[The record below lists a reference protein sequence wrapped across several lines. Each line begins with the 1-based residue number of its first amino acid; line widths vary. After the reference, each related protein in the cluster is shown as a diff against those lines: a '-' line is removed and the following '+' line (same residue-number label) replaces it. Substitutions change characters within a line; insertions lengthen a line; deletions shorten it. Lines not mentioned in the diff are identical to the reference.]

1 MVVSDLDRIAKS
13 RCTRFLSQHLPAS
26 PAMVLHHLG
35 ETKYAQQDPDF
46 YGEGGVVEELEL
58 RTAQLLGKPAA
69 RFFIKGMT
77 AQLCSFRAHADRAGS
92 NNLVI
97 HPMSHLDI
105 DEGNAIERVGG
116 MAAIRLGR
124 FAPFGVQDLESL
136 TEPLAAVSL
145 ELPLRRAGYRL
156 PPLDELRAISAWCRA
171 RGVPLHFDGARLWEA
186 AAGYGVALADLAS
199 LADTIYV
206 SFYKGLGGLGGAIL
220 AGPEEHVR
228 SLGVWKTR
236 YAGNLFTAFPYAI
249 AALHGLDTHL
259 PRMGGYVE
267 RARALASR
275 LQDRHR
281 SVVHPFP
288 PQTNA
293 FQILLEGSPT
303 ELKIRNRDFA
313 VRNGVWLF
321 NTFVEAPR
329 DRWTIAEIV
338 IGDAADHYDDAEAA
352 EWLAEFSMSS

>member
-1 MVVSDLDRIAKS
+1 MNDLDRIAKS
-13 RCTRFLSQHLPAS
+13 RCKRFLSQHMPAS
-26 PAMVLHHLG
+26 PAKMLRGLA
-35 ETKYAQQDPDF
+35 ETRYAHEDPDF
-46 YGEGGVVEELEL
+46 YGDGGAVTELE
-58 RTAQLLGKPAA
+58 RRVAHLLGKPAA

-77 AQLCSFRAHADRAGS
+77 AQLCSFRAHADRAGT

-105 DEGNAIERVGG
+105 DEANAIERVGG

-124 FAPFGVQDLESL
+124 FAPFSARELENL

-156 PPLDELRAISAWCRA
+156 PALDELHAISAWCRT
-171 RGVPLHFDGARLWEA
+171 RRIPLHFDGARLWEA
-186 AAGYGVALADLAS
+186 AAGYGVALADLAA

-220 AGPEEHVR
+220 AGSEEHVR

-236 YAGNLFTAFPYAI
+236 YAGNLFTAFPHAI
-249 AALHGLDTHL
+249 AALDGLDTHL
-259 PRMGGYVE
+259 PRMSDYVE
-267 RARALASR
+267 RARRLALR

-281 SVVHPFP
+281 GAIQPFP

-293 FQILLEGSPT
+293 FQIFFEGAPAD
-303 ELKIRNRDFA
+303 LKERNRDFA
-313 VRNGVWLF
+313 SRHGVWLF
-321 NTFVEAPR
+321 NAFAEAPQ
-329 DRWTIAEIV
+329 DGWTIGEVV

-352 EWLAEFSMSS
+352 EWLGEFSASA

>member
-1 MVVSDLDRIAKS
+1 MNDLDRIAKS
-13 RCTRFLSQHLPAS
+13 RCTRFLSQHMPAS
-26 PAMVLHHLG
+26 PAKTLHRLA
-35 ETKYAQQDPDF
+35 ESKYAQEDPDF
-46 YGEGGVVEELEL
+46 YGDAGAVAELER
-58 RTAQLLGKPAA
+58 RTAHLLGKPAA

-77 AQLCSFRAHADRAGS
+77 AQLCSFRAHADRAGT

-105 DEGNAIERVGG
+105 DEANAIERIGG

-124 FAPFGVQDLESL
+124 FAPFEARDLESV

-156 PPLDELRAISAWCRA
+156 PSLDELRAISAWCRA
-171 RGVPLHFDGARLWEA
+171 RRIPLHFDGARLWEA
-186 AAGYGVALADLAS
+186 AAGYGVALADLAA

-220 AGPEEHVR
+220 AGSEEHIR
-228 SLGVWKTR
+228 SLGVWKSR

-249 AALHGLDTHL
+249 AALEGLDTHL
-259 PRMGGYVE
+259 PCMSDYVE
-267 RARALASR
+267 RARKLAKR

-281 SVVHPFP
+281 GAIHPSP

-293 FQILLEGSPT
+293 FQIFLEGTPAA
-303 ELKIRNRDFA
+303 LKARNRDFA
-313 VRNGVWLF
+313 GRHGVWLF
-321 NTFVEAPR
+321 NAFVEAPQDGR
-329 DRWTIAEIV
+329 TIGEIV
-338 IGDAADHYDDAEAA
+338 IGDAADHYDDDEAV
-352 EWLAEFSMSS
+352 EWFGEFSMSS